1 MPQAKA
7 AQLADLVVHNA
18 NVITLD
24 TQNRRAEAL
33 AVRGDRIIAVGD
45 DEEILKLTGPQ
56 TRILD
61 ADGRT
66 VLPGLIDSHVHPI
79 DAASSEIHGEL
90 PVLRSLEDV
99 FGFIRAEAKRK
110 PVGEWIVL
118 RFAFPTRLKEGR
130 FPTRA
135 ELDAAAP
142 DHPVL
147 YHAGPAS
154 VVNTLALKV
163 SGITRDTPDP
173 PNGIIVKDPRT
184 GEPTG
189 MLRNAASALKG
200 IRTGD
205 KPVSRDQRRDALKKL
220 LHLYNQH
227 GLTSICDRAPSRQEL
242 DMYYELQQRGELTI
256 RVNVA
261 REFTPPSLREELVRR
276 LEELPG
282 KDKRG
287 GPTGVGDNWVRVGP
301 IKVFL
306 DGGMLNGTAYMR
318 QPWPKGPTYQIDE
331 DNYRG
336 LLFIQPE
343 IMAMLAEEA
352 ARRGWQLTAHT
363 AGEAAMDVLLDAY
376 DLANRAV
383 PIKPLRFCI
392 THANFPSLHNLERCQ
407 RLGVVADI
415 QPVWLWKDGSTLLR
429 LLGRERMR
437 WFQPYKTWLRYT
449 VIGSGSDHMLKFD
462 PFLST
467 NPWSPWLGIYTA
479 VARITE
485 WGDTL
490 FPEERLSREEALKLY
505 TIYNAY
511 LTHEEKIKGSLEVG
525 KLADFIII
533 DRDIL
538 TCDAWQIPLTKVLY
552 TFVGG
557 RLVHQNVD
565 S

>member
-1 MPQAKA
+1 MPPDHA
-7 AQLADLVVHNA
+7 ADWIVHNA
-18 NVITLD
+18 EVVTLD
-24 TQNRRAEAL
+24 AQNRRAEAL
-33 AVRGDRIIAVGD
+33 AVRDGKIIAVGA
-45 DEEILKLTGPQ
+45 DEEVLKLAGPK
-56 TRILD
+56 TRLLD

-66 VLPGLIDSHVHPI
+66 VLPGLMDSHVHPI
-79 DAASSEIHGEL
+79 DAASSELHGEL
-90 PVLRSLEDV
+90 PVLRSLDDV
-99 FGFIRAEAKRK
+99 FRYIRTQAQRQ
-110 PVGEWIVL
+110 PPGEWIIL

-142 DHPVL
+142 RHPVL

-154 VVNTLALKV
+154 VVNSLALQV
-163 SGITRDTPDP
+163 SGITRDTPNP
-173 PNGIIVKDPRT
+173 PNGVIVKDPVT

-189 MLRNAASALKG
+189 MLRNATGVLKG
-200 IRTGD
+200 IRSSG
-205 KPVSRDQRRDALKKL
+205 PPASAEQRKEALKKL
-220 LHLYNQH
+220 LRLYNQH
-227 GLTSICDRAPSRQEL
+227 GLTSICDRAASRSEL
-242 DMYYELQQRGELTI
+242 DMYYELHQRGELTI

-261 REFTPPSLREELVRR
+261 REFSPPSLREELVRR
-276 LEELPG
+276 LDELPG

-287 GPTGVGDNWVRVGP
+287 GPTGVGDEWVRVGP

-318 QPWPKGPTYQIDE
+318 QPWPKGPAYQITE
-331 DNYRG
+331 ENYRG
-336 LLFIQPE
+336 LLFIRPE
-343 IMAMLAEEA
+343 VMAMLAEEA

-383 PIKPLRFCI
+383 PIRPLRFCI
-392 THANFPSLHNLERCQ
+392 THANFPSQHNLERCQ
-407 RLGVVADI
+407 RLGVVADV
-415 QPVWLWKDGSTLLR
+415 QPAWLWKDGSTLLR
-429 LLGRERMR
+429 LLGKDRMR
-437 WFQPYKTWLRYT
+437 WFQPYKSWLRYT
-449 VIGSGSDHMLKFD
+449 IIGGGSDHMLKFD
-462 PFLST
+462 PLLST

-490 FPEERLSREEALKLY
+490 FPEERLSREEALRLY
-505 TIYNAY
+505 TWNNAY

-538 TCDAWQIPLTKVLY
+538 TCDAKQIPFTKVLY

-557 RLVHQNVD
+557 RLVYQA
-565 S
+565 SET